1 MNMQRVMA
9 AGLMISAGIV
19 SNSYAQQPRQPTPA
33 TPGAARPQPALG
45 NITSSVQPKV
55 LYPNKVEGLFD
66 ITYET
71 LPGFRPLK
79 LDLYRMTGAQTAR
92 PAVIFLHGGGF
103 AVGSPRMVSPVFG
116 EMDQVLARLAAHGYV
131 VVGATYR
138 FSSEVRFPGPVED
151 VKAAVR
157 WLRANAAKYGVD
169 TKRIALWGESAG
181 AYEAVLVGTSCKAE
195 ALEGKG
201 GNADQ
206 SSCVQAVVDWFGP
219 TDLSQMDTQAPP
231 DSRIKHN
238 GADSPESKLLG
249 CALPQCP
256 KELLQEANPL
266 TYITASTPPF
276 LIMHGDIDTA
286 VPLQQSQMLKDA
298 LHAKGV
304 AATLIVVPQVNHGFA
319 GASAAQGQTILD
331 QVFHFL
337 DTTFAP

>member
-9 AGLMISAGIV
+9 AGLIISAGMV
-19 SNSYAQQPRQPTPA
+19 GSSYAQAPTAA
-33 TPGAARPQPALG
+33 TPGAAPPPPPFSSAP
-45 NITSSVQPKV
+45 SSVQPKAT
-55 LYPNKVEGLFD
+55 YPNKVEGLFD

-71 LPGFRPLK
+71 VPGFRPLK
-79 LDLYRMTGAQTAR
+79 LDLYHLTGTQTAR

-103 AVGSPRMVSPVFG
+103 RAGSPRAVSAVFG
-116 EMDQVLARLAAHGYV
+116 EMDQVLARLAARGYV

-138 FSSEVRFPGPVED
+138 LSGEVRFPGPVED

-181 AYEAVLVGTSCKAE
+181 AYYAVLVGTSCKAE
-195 ALEGKG
+195 ALEGNG

-219 TDLSQMDTQAPP
+219 TDMSQMDAQAAPGT
-231 DSRIKHN
+231 RFKHG

-249 CALPQCP
+249 CALSECP

-266 TYITASTPPF
+266 TYITAGTPPF
-276 LIMHGDIDTA
+276 LIMHGDIDTT

-298 LHAKGV
+298 LRAKGV
-304 AATLIVVPQVNHGFA
+304 AATLIVVPQVSHVFA
-319 GASAAQGQTILD
+319 GATAAQGQTILD

-337 DTTFAP
+337 DTTFGT